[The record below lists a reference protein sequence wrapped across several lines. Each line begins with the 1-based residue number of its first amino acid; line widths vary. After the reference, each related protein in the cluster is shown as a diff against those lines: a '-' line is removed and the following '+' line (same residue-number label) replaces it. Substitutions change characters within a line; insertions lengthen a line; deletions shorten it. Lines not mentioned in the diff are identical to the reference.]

1 VWHHRSVTSSDPTE
15 HDATLVGRRTLAG
28 SARRPP
34 VATESIERAELT
46 GGSLPYVLRRSRRSR
61 RLRLV
66 VDPVRGVVVTI
77 PAGRPGAR
85 DAAAHVEPFL
95 REREAWIRRHLAQ
108 QRRAREAVAGS
119 APEALVDGARIRFR
133 GTLHTLRVEPAR
145 PGVRRSGVVTGW
157 TAALPAGDPS
167 PEWGVRE
174 IVVRVAGSD
183 RRSRAGV
190 LVAWLRERAALDIEA
205 AIDRHGRALGVTP
218 SGVSVRD
225 PRTRWG
231 SASRTGRVAFSWRLV
246 LAPPE
251 ALETVVVHELA
262 HLRVFGHGPA
272 FWALVASR
280 APEHLA
286 WRRWL
291 REHSVEL
298 HAALADGPPD

>member
-1 VWHHRSVTSSDPTE
+1 MS
-15 HDATLVGRRTLAG
+15 
-28 SARRPP
+28 RPP
-34 VATESIERAELT
+34 PMAATIRPPIATESVERAELS
-46 GGSLPYVLRRSRRSR
+46 GGPLVYTLRRSRRAR

-85 DAAAHVEPFL
+85 NAAAHVEPFL
-95 REREAWIRRHLAQ
+95 RERETWIRGHLDHQ
-108 QRRAREAVAGS
+108 HRARAAVAGS
-119 APEALVDGARIRFR
+119 APDALVDGASIRFR
-133 GTLHTLRVEPAR
+133 GRLHTLRVEAAG

-157 TAALPAGDPS
+157 TALIPVGGETAD
-167 PEWGVRE
+167 WGVRE
-174 IVVRVAGSD
+174 IVVRVAPAD
-183 RRSRAGV
+183 RRV
-190 LVAWLRERAALDIEA
+190 LAAVLETWLRERATADIEA
-205 AIDRHGRALGVTP
+205 AIERHGAVLGVSPTRI
-218 SGVSVRD
+218 SIRD

-231 SASRTGRVAFSWRLV
+231 SASRTGRLGFSWRLV

-272 FWALVASR
+272 FWSLVASR
-280 APEHLA
+280 VPDHAA

-298 HAALADGPPD
+298 HAALADGPPG